1 MTNAPL
7 RLAFA
12 SERANGNHVSSREA
26 PFFLRAWGT
35 GRLMPGKPGS
45 PGPPPLVRFADKEL
59 RAFPT
64 PLHAHG
70 PEAGP

>member
-1 MTNAPL
+1 MSNARL

-12 SERANGNHVSSREA
+12 SGKSPGNHVSSREA
-26 PFFLRAWGT
+26 LFFLRAWGT
-35 GRLMPGKPGS
+35 SR
-45 PGPPPLVRFADKEL
+45 
-59 RAFPT
+59 FPT